1 MVLTSKLTAYDHAW
15 PAMFRAE
22 RDRIAPAFG
31 GTLVAIHHAG
41 STAVPGLT
49 AKPEIDMLIDVSDY
63 ESGLD
68 DALDALG
75 YRRGK
80 DLTPGHRFYRRDV
93 DGIRT
98 HKLHVCVSGHQKIGL
113 MLRFRDLLRSDPAV
127 RQRYQALK
135 LRLEAEN
142 RDGMAEYLSR
152 KEPFIDACLEAM
164 PTGGHQRDE

>member
-1 MVLTSKLTAYDHAW
+1 MALTSKLTAYDDAW

-22 RDRIAPAFG
+22 RDRLEPAFG
-31 GTLVAIHHAG
+31 GALVAIHHVG

-49 AKPEIDMLIDVSDY
+49 AKPEIDVLIEVSDY

-80 DLTPGHRFYRRDV
+80 DLTPGHRFYRRDL

-98 HKLHVCVSGHQKIGL
+98 HKLHVCVSGHRKIGL

-127 RQRYQALK
+127 RERYQALK

-142 RDGMAEYLSR
+142 RDGMAEYLTR
-152 KEPFIDACLEAM
+152 KEPFIDACLEAW
-164 PTGGHQRDE
+164 PADAPQWGE